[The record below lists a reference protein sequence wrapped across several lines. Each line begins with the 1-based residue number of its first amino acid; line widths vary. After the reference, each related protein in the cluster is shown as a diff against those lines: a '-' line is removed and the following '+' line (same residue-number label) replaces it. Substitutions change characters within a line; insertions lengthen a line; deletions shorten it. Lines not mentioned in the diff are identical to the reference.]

1 MVYPIDASTSDSP
14 ALLRSSQTLLLDSNS
29 EEPSIRDIQTTNAVR
44 AWCVHGD
51 ERAAQW
57 LVIAYRPLVRSIVQS
72 LACPGQAD
80 DAEQETLVRAFAAL
94 HRYDPAQ
101 PFARWLGTIA
111 RNVLLNNFRSSNRY
125 ERMIARDGEAQALA
139 RPGSRSPDE
148 MLIAKE
154 RLETVIGWLDSY
166 EPRSSRIFRS
176 HIFDGLSPDEV
187 SDAEGLTAGAI
198 RISIH
203 RTRCDLR
210 TRLASL
216 S

>member
-14 ALLRSSQTLLLDSNS
+14 ALLRSSPTLLLDSNS

-44 AWCVHGD
+44 AWCNHGD
-51 ERAAQW
+51 QRAAQW

-111 RNVLLNNFRSSNRY
+111 RNVLLNHFRTSNRY
-125 ERMIARDGEAQALA
+125 ERMLTRDSETQALA
-139 RPGSRSPDE
+139 RSGNSRPDDL
-148 MLIAKE
+148 LIAKE
-154 RLETVIGWLDSY
+154 RLETVIGWLDGY

-187 SDAEGLTAGAI
+187 SDAEGLTPGAI

-210 TRLASL
+210 SRLASL